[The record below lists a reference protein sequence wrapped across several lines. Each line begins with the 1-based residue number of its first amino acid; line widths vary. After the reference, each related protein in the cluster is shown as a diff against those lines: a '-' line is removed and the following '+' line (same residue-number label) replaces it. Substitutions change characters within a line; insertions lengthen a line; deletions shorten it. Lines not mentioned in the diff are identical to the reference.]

1 MFYVALFAGLWYT
14 FAGWRPGYS
23 THEIWMFPLTVALPI
38 GLIMGDVPGA
48 MILGSAIGMLYVGL
62 VAPGS
67 ETPADMSLAGLIGIS
82 IGLSIDADPGTA
94 IMIAVPFGVLG
105 VFLNQIR
112 RTVNAK
118 FAHMAD
124 KYALAC
130 DEKGIARCAI
140 LHPLIMNFILKFPPA
155 FMTVY
160 YGAAVVEKFINMLP
174 VWMLN
179 GIAVAGGVLPA
190 IGFAIIIN
198 MIGKRSIFPFFFLG
212 YFLVQFFQ
220 VSTIAAAC
228 FGIPMAI
235 IIVLMTKE
243 NQDEVLSQ
251 TNKLLEGSSDEDEL
265 EVG

>member
-23 THEIWMFPLTVALPI
+23 THEIWMFPLMVALPI
-38 GLIMGDVPGA
+38 GLIMGNVPGA
-48 MILGSAIGMLYVGL
+48 MILGSAIGMLYVGM

-82 IGLSIDADPGTA
+82 IGLSINADPGTA
-94 IMIAVPFGVLG
+94 IMIAVPFGILG

-112 RTVNAK
+112 RTINAK

-124 KYALAC
+124 KHALSC

-140 LHPLIMNFILKFPPA
+140 LYPLIMNFVLKFPPA
-155 FMTVY
+155 FVTVY
-160 YGAAVVEKFINMLP
+160 YGAAVVEKFIAMLP
-174 VWMLN
+174 GWMLN

-190 IGFAIIIN
+190 IGFAIIIS

-212 YFLVQFFQ
+212 FFLVQYFH

-228 FGIPMAI
+228 FGVPIAV
-235 IIVLMTKE
+235 IIVLLTKE
-243 NQDEVLSQ
+243 SQDEVIAS
-251 TNKLLEGSSDEDEL
+251 TNKVDADSSDDEL